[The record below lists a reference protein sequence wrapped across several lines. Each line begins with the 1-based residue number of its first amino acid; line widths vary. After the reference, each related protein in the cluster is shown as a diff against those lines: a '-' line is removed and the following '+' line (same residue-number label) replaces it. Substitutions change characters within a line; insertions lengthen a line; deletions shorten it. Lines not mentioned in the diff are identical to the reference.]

1 MKVVTV
7 IGIILLLTVNGLGQ
21 SREFE
26 KKFGSYKPKSEK
38 TASTL
43 SALATVTPI
52 FAGLTIIA
60 LDHQRANNKSTPN
73 GNYYSNKY
81 KPDRT
86 LPIALIASG
95 VLAGP
100 SAGYIYGGCPAR
112 GIGGIAFRTGIA
124 VVGALTVREIYKS
137 SDIHWSDEG
146 VVPLVLT
153 SVVGA
158 GSVAISAIY
167 DLAKVKDCVRERNET
182 KAGRTLII
190 EPRYF
195 AASNA
200 AGIGLRLTF

>member
-7 IGIILLLTVNGLGQ
+7 IGIILLLSVNGLGQ
-21 SREFE
+21 SRGSE
-26 KKFGSYKPKSEK
+26 KEFGSYKQKSEK

-60 LDHQRANNKSTPN
+60 LDHQRANNKSTSN

-86 LPIALIASG
+86 LPFVLIVSG
-95 VLAGP
+95 VLVGP
-100 SAGYIYGGCPAR
+100 SAGYIYGGCPVR

-124 VVGALTVREIYKS
+124 AVGALTVREIYKS
-137 SDIHWSDEG
+137 SNIPWSNEG
-146 VVPLVLT
+146 VVPMVLI
-153 SVVGA
+153 SVVGTS
-158 GSVAISAIY
+158 SVAISAIY

-182 KAGRTLII
+182 KAGSTLII

-200 AGIGLRLTF
+200 AGIGVRFTF